1 MIAQVID
8 RLADAISAS
17 GPTNAVA
24 AIFTAVQASITWRIT
39 SHAAANHTTSAR
51 CLVITGFAEQGTVGT
66 INADP
71 ALDVAALV
79 LTTVPVS
86 GAAHATPLLGA
97 DTTGSA
103 LRVVLTL
110 QALQRLTITQLP
122 HRTIAFLQTLN
133 ALVVETVANLTTRAA
148 ETVLLVALVTA
159 LILNAGVTSV
169 TRLVV
174 TAAFN
179 TLGVD
184 ADPTVTA
191 IVILGAAIFAEAQV
205 FTFGYLAM
213 LTEVTLL

>member
-8 RLADAISAS
+8 RLADAVSAS
-17 GPTNAVA
+17 GSTNAVS
-24 AIFTAVQASITWRIT
+24 AIFTGIQASIAWCV
-39 SHAAANHTTSAR
+39 AADASTNHVVCAR
-51 CLVITGFAEQGTVGT
+51 RLIVTRFAKQSPVSTIYTG
-66 INADP
+66 P
-71 ALDVAALV
+71 ARDVTALV
-79 LTTVPVS
+79 LGTITICS
-86 GAAHATPLLGA
+86 AADATALLGT
-97 DTTGSA
+97 DTTGST
-103 LRVVLTL
+103 LGIVLTL
-110 QALQRLTITQLP
+110 QALQRLTVAQLP

-159 LILNAGVTSV
+159 LVLDAGVTSV
-169 TRLVV
+169 TCLVV

-184 ADPTVTA
+184 ADSTITA
-191 IVILGAAIFAEAQV
+191 VVILGAAIFAEAQV